1 MAVGNDNVE
10 TRGAARSLFGR
21 RDWVYLLSLLIPF
34 VVYDLALKATLVF
47 AGAGDP
53 GFLGGL
59 GLMRSD
65 LLFNL
70 GYVLLWVGLFAIAR
84 KRASRWILVVLF
96 HVVTMLIV
104 LITTSAYQYYK
115 VTGSTL
121 DSDYLYLWLA
131 SPEGTGGA
139 IASELTPGILALLLI
154 VVLYSVLGPA
164 LVTRLVLRWRGWS
177 AAGSRTPAG
186 GSRLRIFGV
195 GLASYALLSFS
206 LLPGGSSTGAS
217 KSFSRDAFVNVV
229 ITAAQVAESEQLPEI
244 AAEPVAE
251 NPAAEVGL
259 VPTAETEKRN
269 VVLIQLESTRARA
282 TTPYNENLDTTPYLD
297 ELANQSLLV
306 EQAYTVVPH
315 THNALAAINCGI
327 EPPLDRWG
335 TMLLGAREDIM
346 PVSCLPHLL
355 KEQGY
360 NSAYFMSQSESFE
373 RSPQI
378 LENLGYEE
386 FYSADRVE
394 TEGFEKTNYFGYE
407 DEVVLEPSRK
417 WLEQQKRSG
426 EPFLASYLTSAPHH
440 DYLAPSERYGSKNF
454 TDNELVNRYLNSVRN
469 QDFFLKKLMD
479 QYKKLGLY
487 EDTVFVILG
496 DHGEGFGE
504 HGRYQHDNVIY
515 EEGLRIPM
523 LVHDPKYIQSGATL
537 KGPVNQLDV
546 LPTVA
551 DLLGY
556 EIRGGTYGGSSLV
569 RPMRKDRTLMF
580 SCWNESGCLASLKGT
595 EKYIYHFD
603 DRPEEVFDLSQDP
616 TERQNLAGQRSP
628 EELEKRRRELLEW
641 RAKVNSTYGIQS
653 SE

>member
-1 MAVGNDNVE
+1 MVAGSNNLE
-10 TRGAARSLFGR
+10 RRGTSRSLLSR
-21 RDWVYLLSLLIPF
+21 RDWVYLLSLLVPF
-34 VVYDLALKATLVF
+34 TVYDLVLKGALVF
-47 AGAGDP
+47 TGIEDP
-53 GFLGGL
+53 GLMGGL

-70 GYVLLWVGLFAIAR
+70 GYVLLWVGLFALAR
-84 KRASRWILVVLF
+84 RRTSRWIVVGLF
-96 HVVTMLIV
+96 HVVTLLV
-104 LITTSAYQYYK
+104 ALITTSAYQYYK

-139 IASELTPGILALLLI
+139 IASELTPGILALLL
-154 VVLYSVLGPA
+154 VVVSYATLGPA

-177 AAGSRTPAG
+177 GVTPRTPVG
-186 GSRLRIFGV
+186 VSRLRIVGV
-195 GLASYALLSFS
+195 GLAAYALLSFS

-229 ITAAQVAESEQLPEI
+229 MTAAQVAESEKLPEI

-251 NPAAEVGL
+251 NPPAEASL
-259 VPTAETEKRN
+259 ASTADTEKRN
-269 VVLIQLESTRARA
+269 VVMIQLESTRARA
-282 TTPYNENLDTTPYLD
+282 TTPYNESLDTTPFLD
-297 ELANQSLLV
+297 ELAKQSLLV

-335 TMLLGAREDIM
+335 TMLLGAREDSV
-346 PVSCLPHLL
+346 PSACLPDLL

-378 LENLGYEE
+378 LEHLGYEE
-386 FYSADRVE
+386 FYSADRME

-407 DEVVLEPSRK
+407 DEVMLEPSQK
-417 WLEQQKRSG
+417 WLEQQKKSG

-469 QDFFLKKLMD
+469 QDFFLKKLID
-479 QYKKLGLY
+479 QYKEMGLY

-504 HGRYQHDNVIY
+504 HGRFQHDNVIY
-515 EEGLRIPM
+515 EEGLRIPL

-537 KGPVNQLDV
+537 KGPVNQLDI
-546 LPTVA
+546 LPTVT

-556 EIRGGTYGGSSLV
+556 EVKGGTYGGSSLI
-569 RPMRKDRTLMF
+569 RPMRRDRTLMF

-595 EKYIYHFD
+595 EKYIYHFED
-603 DRPEEVFDLSQDP
+603 QPEEIFDLSQDP
-616 TERQNLAGQRSP
+616 TERRNLAGQRSP

-641 RAKVNSTYGIQS
+641 RAKVNAAYGMQS

>member
-1 MAVGNDNVE
+1 M
-10 TRGAARSLFGR
+10 
-21 RDWVYLLSLLIPF
+21 
-34 VVYDLALKATLVF
+34 VVA
-47 AGAGDP
+47 
-53 GFLGGL
+53 
-59 GLMRSD
+59 
-65 LLFNL
+65 
-70 GYVLLWVGLFAIAR
+70 
-84 KRASRWILVVLF
+84 
-96 HVVTMLIV
+96 

-139 IASELTPGILALLLI
+139 IASELTPGILALLL
-154 VVLYSVLGPA
+154 VVVSYVALGPT
-164 LVTRLVLRWRGWS
+164 LVTRLVLRQRGWS
-177 AAGSRTPAG
+177 GATPRTPVEV
-186 GSRLRIFGV
+186 SWLRIVGV
-195 GLASYALLSFS
+195 GLAAYALLSLS

-229 ITAAQVAESEQLPEI
+229 MTAAQVAESEELPEI

-251 NPAAEVGL
+251 NPPAEASL
-259 VPTAETEKRN
+259 ASTADTEKRN
-269 VVLIQLESTRARA
+269 VVMIQLESTRARA
-282 TTPYNENLDTTPYLD
+282 TTPYNESLDTMPFLD
-297 ELANQSLLV
+297 ELAKQSLLV

-335 TMLLGAREDIM
+335 TMLLGAREDSV
-346 PVSCLPHLL
+346 PAACLPDLL

-373 RSPQI
+373 RSPEI

-386 FYSADRVE
+386 FYSADRME

-407 DEVVLEPSRK
+407 DEVMLEPSRK
-417 WLEQQKRSG
+417 WLEQQKKSG

-469 QDFFLKKLMD
+469 QDFFIKKLID

-487 EDTVFVILG
+487 EDTVFVIVG

-504 HGRYQHDNVIY
+504 HGRFQHDNVIY
-515 EEGLRIPM
+515 EEGLRIPL

-537 KGPVNQLDV
+537 EGPVNQLDI
-546 LPTVA
+546 LPTVT

-556 EIRGGTYGGSSLV
+556 EVRGGTYGGSSLM

-580 SCWNESGCLASLKGT
+580 SCWNESGCLASLKGK
-595 EKYIYHFD
+595 EKYIYHFED
-603 DRPEEVFDLSQDP
+603 QPEEIFDLSKDP

-641 RAKVNSTYGIQS
+641 RAKVNAQYGMQA

>member
-10 TRGAARSLFGR
+10 TRGDARSLLSR

-34 VVYDLALKATLVF
+34 VTYDLILKGVLVF
-47 AGAGDP
+47 AGSGEP

-70 GYVLLWVGLFAIAR
+70 GYVLLWVGLFALAR
-84 KRASRWILVVLF
+84 KRTSRWIVVGLF
-96 HVVTMLIV
+96 HAVTMLIA

-154 VVLYSVLGPA
+154 VVFYAVLGPT
-164 LVTRLVLRWRGWS
+164 LVTRFVLRWRGWS
-177 AAGSRTPAG
+177 GVAPRTSVG
-186 GSRLRIFGV
+186 VSWLRIVGV
-195 GLASYALLSFS
+195 GLAAYALLSLS

-229 ITAAQVAESEQLPEI
+229 MTAAQVAESEQLPEI

-251 NPAAEVGL
+251 NPPAKASL
-259 VPTAETEKRN
+259 APTADTEKRN

-282 TTPYNENLDTTPYLD
+282 TTPYNENLETMPFLD
-297 ELANQSLLV
+297 ELAKQSLLI

-315 THNALAAINCGI
+315 THNALTAINCGV

-335 TMLLGAREDIM
+335 TMLLGTREGVM
-346 PVSCLPHLL
+346 PGACLPDLL
-355 KEQGY
+355 GEQGY
-360 NSAYFMSQSESFE
+360 NSVYFMSQSEEFE

-378 LENLGYEE
+378 LANLGYGE
-386 FYSADRVE
+386 FYSTDRME

-407 DEVVLEPSRK
+407 DEVMLEPSRK
-417 WLEQQKRSG
+417 WLEQQKKSG
-426 EPFLASYLTSAPHH
+426 KPFLASYLTSAPHH
-440 DYLAPSERYGSKNF
+440 DYLAPSERHGSKDF

-469 QDFFLKKLMD
+469 QDFFLKELID

-487 EDTVFVILG
+487 DNTVFIILG

-504 HGRYQHDNVIY
+504 HDRFQHDNVIY
-515 EEGLRIPM
+515 EEGLRIPL
-523 LVHDPKYIQSGATL
+523 LVHDPKYLQSGATL
-537 KGPVNQLDV
+537 EGPVNQLDV

-556 EIRGGTYGGSSLV
+556 EIRGGTYGGSSLI

-595 EKYIYHFD
+595 EKYIYHFED
-603 DRPEEVFDLSQDP
+603 QPEEVFDLSKDP
-616 TERQNLAGQRSP
+616 NERQNLAEKRSP
-628 EELEKRRRELLEW
+628 EELEKHRRELLEW
-641 RAKVNSTYGIQS
+641 REKVNSMYGMQE

>member
-1 MAVGNDNVE
+1 MAVENNNVE
-10 TRGAARSLFGR
+10 TRAAARSLLGR
-21 RDWVYLLSLLIPF
+21 RDWVYLLALLVPF
-34 VVYDLALKATLVF
+34 VVYDLVLKGVLVF
-47 AGAGDP
+47 AGSGDP

-70 GYVLLWVGLFAIAR
+70 GYVLLWVGLFALAR
-84 KRASRWILVVLF
+84 RRASRGIVVGLF
-96 HVVTMLIV
+96 HVVTLLV
-104 LITTSAYQYYK
+104 ALITTSAYQYYK

-139 IASELTPGILALLLI
+139 IASELTPGILALLL
-154 VVLYSVLGPA
+154 VVVSYAVLGPG

-177 AAGSRTPAG
+177 GAAPRTPVEV
-186 GSRLRIFGV
+186 SWVRIGGV
-195 GLASYALLSFS
+195 GLAAYALLSFS

-229 ITAAQVAESEQLPEI
+229 MTAAQVAESEELPEI

-251 NPAAEVGL
+251 NPPAEASL
-259 VPTAETEKRN
+259 TPTAGTEKRN
-269 VVLIQLESTRARA
+269 VVMIQLESTRARA
-282 TTPYNENLDTTPYLD
+282 TTPYNESLDTMPFLD
-297 ELANQSLLV
+297 ELAKQSLMV

-335 TMLLGAREDIM
+335 TMMLGAREDSV
-346 PVSCLPHLL
+346 PSACLPDLL

-386 FYSADRVE
+386 FYSADRME

-407 DEVVLEPSRK
+407 DEVMLEPSQK
-417 WLEQQKRSG
+417 WLTEQKKSG

-440 DYLAPSERYGSKNF
+440 DYLAPSERYGSKDF

-469 QDFFLKKLMD
+469 QDFFLKKLID

-487 EDTVFVILG
+487 EDTVFVIVG

-504 HGRYQHDNVIY
+504 HGRFQHDNVPY
-515 EEGLRIPM
+515 EEGLRVPL

-537 KGPVNQLDV
+537 EGPVNQLDI
-546 LPTVA
+546 LPTVT

-556 EIRGGTYGGSSLV
+556 EVRGGTYGGSSLI

-580 SCWNESGCLASLKGT
+580 SCWNESGCLASLKGK
-595 EKYIYHFD
+595 EKYIYHFED
-603 DRPEEVFDLSQDP
+603 QPEEIFDLSKDP
-616 TERQNLAGQRSP
+616 TERRNLAGQRSP

-641 RAKVNSTYGIQS
+641 RAKVNSKYGMQS

>member
-1 MAVGNDNVE
+1 MTVGDDNVV
-10 TRGAARSLFGR
+10 TRAAARSLLGR
-21 RDWVYLLSLLIPF
+21 RDWVYLLALLVPF
-34 VVYDLALKATLVF
+34 VVYDLVLKGALVF
-47 AGAGDP
+47 AGSGNP
-53 GFLGGL
+53 GLLGGL

-70 GYVLLWVGLFAIAR
+70 GYMLLWVGLFALAR
-84 KRASRWILVVLF
+84 RRPSRWIVVGLF
-96 HVVTMLIV
+96 HVVTMV
-104 LITTSAYQYYK
+104 VALITTSAYQYYK

-139 IASELTPGILALLLI
+139 IASELTPGILALLL
-154 VVLYSVLGPA
+154 VVVSYAALGPA
-164 LVTRLVLRWRGWS
+164 LVTRLVLRQRGWS
-177 AAGSRTPAG
+177 GAALRTPVEV
-186 GSRLRIFGV
+186 SWLRIVGV
-195 GLASYALLSFS
+195 GLAAYALLSLS

-229 ITAAQVAESEQLPEI
+229 MTAAQVAESEELPEI

-251 NPAAEVGL
+251 NPPAEANL
-259 VPTAETEKRN
+259 ASTADTEKRN
-269 VVLIQLESTRARA
+269 VVMIQLESTRARA
-282 TTPYNENLDTTPYLD
+282 TTPYNESLDTMPFLD
-297 ELANQSLLV
+297 ELAKQSLLV

-335 TMLLGAREDIM
+335 TMLLGAREDSV
-346 PVSCLPHLL
+346 PAACLPDLL

-373 RSPQI
+373 RSPDI

-386 FYSADRVE
+386 FYSADRME

-407 DEVVLEPSRK
+407 DEVMLEPSRK
-417 WLEQQKRSG
+417 WLEQQKKSG

-469 QDFFLKKLMD
+469 QDFFLKKLID

-504 HGRYQHDNVIY
+504 HGRFQHDNVIY
-515 EEGLRIPM
+515 EEGLRIPL

-537 KGPVNQLDV
+537 EGPVNQLDI
-546 LPTVA
+546 LPTVT

-556 EIRGGTYGGSSLV
+556 EVKGGTYGGSSLI

-580 SCWNESGCLASLKGT
+580 SCWNESGCLASLKGK
-595 EKYIYHFD
+595 EKYIYHFED
-603 DRPEEVFDLSQDP
+603 QPEEIFDLSQDP
-616 TERQNLAGQRSP
+616 TERQNLSGKRSP

-641 RAKVNSTYGIQS
+641 RAKVNSQYGMQP

>member
-1 MAVGNDNVE
+1 MAVGNDNAKA
-10 TRGAARSLFGR
+10 RGAARSLLSR

-34 VVYDLALKATLVF
+34 VVYDLVLKGVLVF

-59 GLMRSD
+59 GLMQSD

-70 GYVLLWVGLFAIAR
+70 GYVLLWVGLFALAR
-84 KRASRWILVVLF
+84 GRASRWVVVGLF
-96 HVVTMLIV
+96 HVVTLLV
-104 LITTSAYQYYK
+104 ALITTSAYQYYK

-139 IASELTPGILALLLI
+139 IASELTPGIVALLCA
-154 VVLYSVLGPA
+154 VVFYAVLGPA
-164 LVTRLVLRWRGWS
+164 LVTRLVLRWRGWYG
-177 AAGSRTPAG
+177 AAPRTSVG
-186 GSRLRIFGV
+186 VSWLRIVGV
-195 GLASYALLSFS
+195 GLAAYALLSFS

-229 ITAAQVAESEQLPEI
+229 MTATQVAESEQLPEI

-251 NPAAEVGL
+251 NPPAEASLG
-259 VPTAETEKRN
+259 PTADIEKRN
-269 VVLIQLESTRARA
+269 VVMVQLESTRARA
-282 TTPYNENLDTTPYLD
+282 TTPYNQNLDTTPFLN
-297 ELANQSLLV
+297 ELAKQSLLV

-315 THNALAAINCGI
+315 THNALAAINCGV

-335 TMLLGAREDIM
+335 TMLLGAREDSL
-346 PVSCLPHLL
+346 PGACLPDMLG
-355 KEQGY
+355 EQGY
-360 NSAYFMSQSESFE
+360 NSAYFMSQRADFE

-386 FYSADRVE
+386 FYSTEVMD
-394 TEGFEKTNYFGYE
+394 TEGFEQTNYFGYE
-407 DEVVLEPSRK
+407 DEVMLEPSQK
-417 WLEQQKRSG
+417 WLEQQKKSG

-469 QDFFLKKLMD
+469 QDYFLKKLID

-504 HGRYQHDNVIY
+504 HERFQHDNVPY
-515 EEGLRIPM
+515 EEGLRIPL

-537 KGPVNQLDV
+537 EGPVNQLDV
-546 LPTVA
+546 LPTVT

-580 SCWNESGCLASLKGT
+580 SCWNESGCLASLKGK
-595 EKYIYHFD
+595 EKYIYHFE

-616 TERQNLAGQRSP
+616 TERQNLAGQRAP

-641 RAKVNSTYGIQS
+641 REKVNSRYGMQS